1 MNKNKFKME
10 LVWHNCYECPPE
22 ESFND
27 NLIATDGKRVFK
39 VKYDKNV
46 GWFDL
51 DNVSF
56 LPFELIWSYWW
67 ADITQ
72 TVNECSDFK

>member
-10 LVWHNCYECPPE
+10 LTWHNCYEYPPAE
-22 ESFND
+22 AFND
-27 NLIATDGKRVFK
+27 NLIATDGKHVFK

-51 DNVSF
+51 DNVRF
-56 LPFELIWSYWW
+56 LPFEMLCDYWW
-67 ADITQ
+67 ADIKQ
-72 TVNECSDFK
+72 TVQGCPNFK

>member
-1 MNKNKFKME
+1 MKKFTME

-27 NLIATDGKRVFK
+27 NLIATDGERVFK

-51 DNVSF
+51 DNIKF
-56 LPFELIWSYWW
+56 LPFELLWEYWW
-67 ADITQ
+67 ADIEQ
-72 TVNECSDFK
+72 TVHGCSDFK